1 MKILLNVI
9 SQLGQFF
16 NEIYVYYYGKFNLAR
31 QIVCSYV
38 YIKFTVETSH
48 FNRIYEVYR
57 QKRSM
62 QIFNSQD
69 RNLNLSRRIFLLHTS
84 TRP

>member
-1 MKILLNVI
+1 MKILLNVT

-62 QIFNSQD
+62 QI
-69 RNLNLSRRIFLLHTS
+69 
-84 TRP
+84 